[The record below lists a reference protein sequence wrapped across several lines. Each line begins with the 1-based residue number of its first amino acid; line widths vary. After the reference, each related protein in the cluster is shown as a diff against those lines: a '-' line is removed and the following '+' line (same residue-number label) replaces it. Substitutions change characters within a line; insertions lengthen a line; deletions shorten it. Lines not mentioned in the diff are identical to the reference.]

1 VSTIPQTKIPVILD
15 VDTGVDDALALL
27 TAVRH
32 PGLDLLAVSCVTGNA
47 SLERV
52 VENTLRVLDAAGAPA
67 DIPVAAGAVRPLL
80 APPRSAGHVHGDD
93 GLAGI
98 VLPESARTPDPAG
111 AVAML
116 RRVILG
122 HPQKVTIV
130 ALAPQTNLALLLRIH
145 PEVAANI
152 ERIVF
157 MGGSAAIGNATAV
170 AEFNVWHDPEAA
182 AAVIDAGVP
191 CYMYGLDVFME
202 VAIDESH
209 ANELSTHPDA
219 GVALAGQL
227 LSHRISFSAD
237 EEAHYSGL
245 IGDAGA
251 VCALIDPDALHVEH
265 LPVRVELAGYA
276 RGATIVDRRARGGE
290 DVIHGGSDGWTPM
303 DVALRV
309 DADRL
314 AEVFLEAIRA
324 SD

>member
-1 VSTIPQTKIPVILD
+1 M
-15 VDTGVDDALALL
+15 
-27 TAVRH
+27 
-32 PGLDLLAVSCVTGNA
+32 
-47 SLERV
+47 
-52 VENTLRVLDAAGAPA
+52 
-67 DIPVAAGAVRPLL
+67 
-80 APPRSAGHVHGDD
+80 HGDD

-98 VLPESARTPDPAG
+98 VLPESARVADPDG

-116 RRVILG
+116 RRVILA
-122 HPQKVTIV
+122 HPEPVTIV

-145 PEVAANI
+145 PEVADNI
-152 ERIVF
+152 HRIVF

-202 VAIDESH
+202 VAIAEDH
-209 ANELSTHPDA
+209 AHELAGHADA

-251 VCALIDPDALHVEH
+251 VCALVDPGSLTVEH
-265 LPVRVELAGYA
+265 LPVRVELTGYG
-276 RGATIVDRRARGGE
+276 RGQTIVDRRARGGE
-290 DVIHGGSDGWTPM
+290 DQIHGTAGGWTPM
-303 DVALRV
+303 DVALAV

-314 AEVFLEAIRA
+314 AGVFLAAIGA
-324 SD
+324 PGAQ

>member
-1 VSTIPQTKIPVILD
+1 MLPVILD
-15 VDTGVDDALALL
+15 VDSGVDDALALIA
-27 TAVRH
+27 AVRH

-67 DIPVAAGAVRPLL
+67 DIPVAAGAVRPLI
-80 APPRSAGHVHGDD
+80 APPRSAGHVHGED

-98 VLPESARTPDPAG
+98 VLPPTSRVPEAGG

-116 RRVILG
+116 RRVILN
-122 HPQKVTIV
+122 HPGPVTIV

-145 PEVAANI
+145 PEVADNI

-157 MGGSAAIGNATAV
+157 MGGSAGVGNATAV

-182 AAVIDAGVP
+182 AAVIDSGVP

-202 VAIDESH
+202 VAIDEQH
-209 ANELSTHPDA
+209 AGRLATHADPA
-219 GVALAGQL
+219 VALAGQL

-237 EEAHYSGL
+237 EEARYSGL

-251 VCALIDPDALHVEH
+251 VCALIDPDALTVEH
-265 LPVRVELAGYA
+265 LPMRIELTGYG
-276 RGATIVDRRARGGE
+276 RGQTIVDRRARGGE
-290 DVIHGGSDGWTPM
+290 DRVHGTAGTWTAM

-314 AEVFLEAIRA
+314 GRVFLEAIRA
-324 SD
+324 G

>member
-1 VSTIPQTKIPVILD
+1 MPIPVILD
-15 VDTGVDDALALL
+15 VDTGVDDALALIA
-27 TAVRH
+27 AVRH
-32 PGLDLLAVSCVTGNA
+32 PALDLLAVSCVTGNA

-52 VENTLRVLDAAGAPA
+52 VENTLRVLDAAGAA

-98 VLPESARTPDPAG
+98 VLPESARVDDPGG

-116 RRVILG
+116 RRVILA
-122 HPQKVTIV
+122 HPEPVTIV

-152 ERIVF
+152 HRIVF

-191 CYMYGLDVFME
+191 CYMYGLDVFMR
-202 VAIDESH
+202 VALAEEH
-209 ANELSTHPDA
+209 AQELAGHADP
-219 GVALAGQL
+219 GVALAGRL

-251 VCALIDPDALHVEH
+251 VCALIDPDALTVAH
-265 LPVRVELAGYA
+265 LPVRVELAGYG
-276 RGATIVDRRARGGE
+276 RGQTIVDRRERGGE
-290 DVIHGGSDGWTPM
+290 DLIHGTVDGWTPM
-303 DVALRV
+303 DVALDV

-314 AEVFLEAIRA
+314 ARVFLSAIGA
-324 SD
+324 E

>member
-1 VSTIPQTKIPVILD
+1 
-15 VDTGVDDALALL
+15 
-27 TAVRH
+27 
-32 PGLDLLAVSCVTGNA
+32 
-47 SLERV
+47 
-52 VENTLRVLDAAGAPA
+52 
-67 DIPVAAGAVRPLL
+67 
-80 APPRSAGHVHGDD
+80 VHGED

-98 VLPESARTPDPAG
+98 VLPESARTPEEAG
-111 AVAML
+111 AIAML

-122 HPQKVTIV
+122 SPRKVTIV
-130 ALAPQTNLALLLRIH
+130 ALAPQTNLALLFRVH
-145 PEVAANI
+145 PEVTANI

-191 CYMYGLDVFME
+191 CYMYGLDVFMR
-202 VAIDESH
+202 VAIDEAY
-209 ANELSTHPDA
+209 ANELAGHPDA

-251 VCALIDPDALHVEH
+251 VCALVDPGALTVEH
-265 LPVRVELAGYA
+265 LPVRVELQGYG
-276 RGATIVDRRARGGE
+276 RGQTIVDRRARGGE
-290 DVIHGGSDGWTPM
+290 DRVHGSAGTWTPM
-303 DVALRV
+303 DVALDV

-314 AEVFLEAIRA
+314 AGVFLKAIGA
-324 SD
+324 G